1 MFFIFY
7 LICVFYIVL
16 YGKSGLKFFVENFI
30 NLLCYSLIIELENFL
45 VKKGS

>member
-1 MFFIFY
+1 MFFIFC
-7 LICVFYIVL
+7 LICVF

-30 NLLCYSLIIELENFL
+30 NLLCYSLIIELENIL